1 LTLNE
6 FNNHLQ
12 YLKEHN
18 FVIVSASKLLKIERL
33 SAYNKYIVITFDDGW
48 VGNYL
53 FAYPLLK
60 EFGFKATFFIS
71 PQLIGKEGYLTWD
84 QLREMSKNGMDIQS
98 HGLSHKPLGTLSR
111 EELETEILQS
121 KEVIKNNTGVNVS
134 LLSLPHGSKSL
145 YLNKILEIN
154 YFKACFS
161 SDINL
166 YVPEKADIFNI
177 GRMAITSKIKHKH
190 FIKIVRGDYFYWT
203 QEKAIRGVKII
214 IKRIIYRN
222 KGR

>member
-1 LTLNE
+1 
-6 FNNHLQ
+6 
-12 YLKEHN
+12 
-18 FVIVSASKLLKIERL
+18 
-33 SAYNKYIVITFDDGW
+33 
-48 VGNYL
+48 
-53 FAYPLLK
+53 
-60 EFGFKATFFIS
+60 
-71 PQLIGKEGYLTWD
+71 
-84 QLREMSKNGMDIQS
+84 
-98 HGLSHKPLGTLSR
+98 
-111 EELETEILQS
+111 
-121 KEVIKNNTGVNVS
+121 
-134 LLSLPHGSKSL
+134 
-145 YLNKILEIN
+145 LEIN